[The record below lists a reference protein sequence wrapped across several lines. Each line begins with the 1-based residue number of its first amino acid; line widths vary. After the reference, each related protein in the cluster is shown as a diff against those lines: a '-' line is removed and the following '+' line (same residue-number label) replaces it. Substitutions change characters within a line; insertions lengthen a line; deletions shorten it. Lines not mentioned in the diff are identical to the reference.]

1 MIEDETKEERRWE
14 IEEAVGG
21 RGKGGEKG
29 VGGLGPGKQR
39 DPFEIPHRTI
49 ARQLAPGRLVTQLLP
64 A

>member
-1 MIEDETKEERRWE
+1 MIEEEKGGE
-14 IEEAVGG
+14 KMGDCGDGG
-21 RGKGGEKG
+21 REGKGREKG